1 MLTWRIAI
9 DTGGTFTDVVAL
21 DEGTGEESVIKVS
34 STPED
39 PSKALVEAV
48 EAIVAGAGID
58 RGEVSMILHGTT
70 AATNAILEGKYA
82 TMGLIV
88 TAGFR
93 DILEV
98 RRQDVPG
105 DFGDITWWIKPLR
118 VVPLELVREV
128 GGRLDHAGREL
139 RPLDEAG
146 IRLVAREYR
155 ELGIDAIAVSFI
167 HSYRNPDHE
176 HLCRELILEEH
187 PQAFVSL
194 SSGVIREYREY
205 ERTLSTCLNTGLMPL
220 MTSYIGRIEERLSSL
235 GYGAQFYVMKSSG
248 GVARALELKTR
259 PIASVL
265 SGPAAG
271 VIAAAVNG
279 PRAGF
284 DDLLTLD
291 VGGTS
296 ADIALIEGRMPRI
309 LNEGRIA
316 DHDIKVPMIDMTAV
330 GAGGGSIAWV
340 AGSGALRVGPE
351 SAGSSPG
358 PVCYGHGGE
367 RPTVT
372 DAHLVLGRISPY
384 LLGGTIKLDHDAAHQ
399 AIARHIAEPLGLSVE
414 KAADGILE
422 IAVHNMAT
430 GIRLVSVR
438 RGRDPRDYTLLPFGG
453 GGGMHA
459 CLTADVLGMTRII
472 VPRSPGTTSAQ
483 GLLLSDVRVDH
494 ARTSVQREDDMDAAA
509 FAAELARLR
518 AQARDDLVAQDFA
531 DEQIRYEAFVEM
543 RYLGQAYEVR
553 VPISLEIPP
562 AEAAARAFRDF
573 HAAHE
578 DLYGFS
584 YEGRELVE
592 IVNLALAGFGALSRP
607 APAHADGSA
616 ASWDEHRKYIREM
629 YVRAKGVRVTCPVFE
644 RPIVRMAEPL
654 SGPAVIEQYDTTIVV
669 DDGWRAKATADGSV
683 LLERH

>member
-1 MLTWRIAI
+1 MAWRIAI

-21 DEGTGEESVIKVS
+21 NEETGEESVIKVS

-39 PSKALVEAV
+39 PSKALVDAV
-48 EAIVAGAGID
+48 ESIVAQAGID
-58 RGEVSMILHGTT
+58 RGDVSMILHGTT

-105 DFGDITWWIKPLR
+105 DFGDITWWIKPPR

-128 GGRLDHAGREL
+128 GGRLDHTGNEL
-139 RPLDEAG
+139 RPLDEEA

-167 HSYRNPDHE
+167 HSYRNPEHE
-176 HLCRELILEEH
+176 HRCRELVLDEH
-187 PQAFVSL
+187 PHAFVSL
-194 SSGVIREYREY
+194 SSDVIREYREY

-220 MTSYIGRIEERLSSL
+220 MTSYIGLIDKRLSSL
-235 GYGAQFYVMKSSG
+235 GYGARLYVMKSSG
-248 GVARALELKTR
+248 GVAHAPELMTR

-316 DHDIKVPMIDMTAV
+316 DHDIKVPMIDMTTV
-330 GAGGGSIAWV
+330 GAGGGSIAWMG
-340 AGSGALRVGPE
+340 GSGALRVGPE
-351 SAGSSPG
+351 SAGSAPG
-358 PVCYGHGGE
+358 PACYGRGGE

-384 LLGGTIKLDHDAAHQ
+384 LLGGTMELDRDAAYD
-399 AIARHIAEPLGLSVE
+399 AIARQIAEPLGLSVE

-422 IAVHNMAT
+422 IAVNNMAT

-438 RGRDPRDYTLLPFGG
+438 RGRDPRNYTLFPFGG

-459 CLTADVLGMTRII
+459 CLTADALGMRRIV
-472 VPRSPGTTSAQ
+472 VPRAPGATSAE

-494 ARTSVQREDDMDAAA
+494 TRTSVQREDDLDAAA

-518 AQARDDLVAQDFA
+518 TQAREDLIAQGFNDD
-531 DEQIRYEAFVEM
+531 EISHEAFVEM
-543 RYLGQAYEVR
+543 RYVGQAYEVR
-553 VPISLEIPP
+553 VPISLDLPP
-562 AEAAARAFRDF
+562 AEAVARAFHDF

-578 DLYGFS
+578 DRYGFS
-584 YEGRELVE
+584 YEGREVVE

-607 APAHADGSA
+607 APAHADETG
-616 ASWDEHRKYIREM
+616 ASWDEYRKYVREM
-629 YVRAKGVRVTCPVFE
+629 YVRSEGGRASCPVFE
-644 RPIVRMAEPL
+644 RPFVQMSEPL
-654 SGPAVIEQYDTTIVV
+654 YGPAVIEQYDTTIVV
-669 DDGWRAKATADGSV
+669 DDGWMALATADGSV